1 MTVRLVF
8 YCSRE
13 QEVGVVHA
21 SPVCVPALLHAGV
34 AGQSQVLSLTLPALA
49 RLGLGNIEVIMF
61 FG

>member
-8 YCSRE
+8 SCNRE

-21 SPVCVPALLHAGV
+21 RPVGVPALLHAGG